1 MFSGWAAGPVLC
13 VGNRALDGCARV
25 LSSRQR
31 DAMGLWHGC
40 AGEIGW
46 RMGGERARIHREIAE
61 DSKGSERRRLIGPS
75 IGIQPRSFGPEVAV
89 AARSTRATAS
99 RPLYIDTYVDVC
111 IYVCVCVCVCVCHSW
126 GPGATSL
133 SSAQACHAQSTQVS
147 RPPSCLERDGGEKKE
162 ASRKSNGVGDS
173 PSNTVGG
180 SGFNDIK

>member
-1 MFSGWAAGPVLC
+1 MLAASSMFSGWAAGPVLC

-111 IYVCVCVCVCVCHSW
+111 IYVCVCVCVCVCV
-126 GPGATSL
+126 T
-133 SSAQACHAQSTQVS
+133 
-147 RPPSCLERDGGEKKE
+147 
-162 ASRKSNGVGDS
+162 VGDPALPPCPRLRPATLNRLRS
-173 PSNTVGG
+173 VARPAV
-180 SGFNDIK
+180 